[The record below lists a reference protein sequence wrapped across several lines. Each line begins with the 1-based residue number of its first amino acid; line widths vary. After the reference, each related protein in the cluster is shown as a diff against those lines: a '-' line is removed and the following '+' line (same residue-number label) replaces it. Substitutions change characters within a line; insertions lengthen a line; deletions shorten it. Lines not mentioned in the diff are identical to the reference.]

1 MQIQRIWTI
10 TIREF
15 RSFFDS
21 LIAYIML
28 VLFLGISGFFTWIFG
43 SDVFMVG
50 QASLGSFFS
59 IAYWTLFF
67 FIPALTMRL
76 LAEEIRSGT
85 IELLLT
91 RAVTDREVVLGKFL
105 STFLLIVVALLFT
118 IPYVVT
124 IGSIGNMDLGAV
136 VCGYLGLVLMSA
148 SYISIGLWASSITRN
163 QIVAYLLSLF
173 TGLFFHL
180 LFGIFSAGVPGFAG
194 RLFNSLSMREHFDS
208 ISRGVLDSGDLV
220 FFFSLI
226 LLGLFLSEISLAKRN
241 LNE

>member
-1 MQIQRIWTI
+1 MNTIWII
-10 TIREF
+10 TKREF

-28 VLFLGISGFFTWIFG
+28 VLFLGISGFFTWLFG
-43 SDVFMVG
+43 TDVFLIG
-50 QASLGSFFS
+50 QASLRAFFS

-91 RAVTDREVVLGKFL
+91 RSVTDRQVVLGKFL
-105 STFLLIVVALLFT
+105 STLLLIVVALLFT
-118 IPYVVT
+118 APYVVT
-124 IGSIGNMDLGAV
+124 IGSIGNLDLGAV
-136 VCGYLGLVLMSA
+136 ICGYLGLLFMSA
-148 SYISIGLWASSITRN
+148 AYISIGLWASSITRN

-173 TGLFFHL
+173 IGLFFHL
-180 LFGIFSAGVPGFAG
+180 LFGMLAGGITGSFG
-194 RLFNSLSMREHFDS
+194 NLINNLSMREHFDS
-208 ISRGVLDSGDLV
+208 ISRGVLDSGDIIYFL
-220 FFFSLI
+220 SLI
-226 LLGLFLSEISLAKRN
+226 LLGLFLSEISLARRN